1 MMRFSTSKK
10 KPQFI
15 NVKLDFAE
23 QMYELR
29 EQKTKNDPNS
39 DVVLVSVGSLK
50 QLKKAYPNYFLDT
63 EEFIKQLSIMP
74 K

>member
-1 MMRFSTSKK
+1 
-10 KPQFI
+10 
-15 NVKLDFAE
+15 
-23 QMYELR
+23 MYELR

-63 EEFIKQLSIMP
+63 EEFIKQLSIML